1 MTFNAN
7 GIRSA
12 ARKGF
17 FEWFLKQNVDVLCIQ
32 EIKAYDEQ
40 LQDEVF
46 KLVGYTR
53 YILSAE
59 KAGYSGVAIY
69 TRLDVDEVIQPLEGV
84 WLKEGRLIGVKV
96 LGIEVYSLYLP
107 SGTQGDVRQAI
118 KYTLMDEL
126 HQWMSTKLST
136 PTIIVGDWN
145 IAHQNI
151 DLKNWKSNQKNS
163 GFLPQEREWLT
174 QLFSNG
180 WFDAFRL
187 VNDEPDHYTW
197 WTYRANARANNVGWR
212 IDYHIINAAVKMG
225 LKDTR
230 IDPAPIFSDHA
241 PLTMTYDI
249 DRIGIQ

>member
-1 MTFNAN
+1 MV
-7 GIRSA
+7 
-12 ARKGF
+12 
-17 FEWFLKQNVDVLCIQ
+17 LKQDVDVLCIQ
-32 EIKAYDEQ
+32 ELKAHAEQ

-46 KLVGYTR
+46 QLDGYTR

-107 SGTQGDVRQAI
+107 SGTQGDVRQSI

-151 DLKNWKSNQKNS
+151 DLKNWKSNQKTQAFYLRSVS
-163 GFLPQEREWLT
+163 GLHNYFPMVGLM
-174 QLFSNG
+174 LFVWSITSQITIHG
-180 WFDAFRL
+180 
-187 VNDEPDHYTW
+187 
-197 WTYRANARANNVGWR
+197 G
-212 IDYHIINAAVKMG
+212 
-225 LKDTR
+225 
-230 IDPAPIFSDHA
+230 
-241 PLTMTYDI
+241 
-249 DRIGIQ
+249 RIGQMRGQTTLVGVLIIMSLMQL